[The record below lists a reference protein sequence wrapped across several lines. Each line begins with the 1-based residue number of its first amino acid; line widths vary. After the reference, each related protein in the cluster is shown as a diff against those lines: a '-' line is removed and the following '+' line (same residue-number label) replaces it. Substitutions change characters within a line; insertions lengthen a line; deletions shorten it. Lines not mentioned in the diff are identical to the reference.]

1 MKEDARNLWGSNH
14 KEMAYCVA
22 HPMAGQSHLRE
33 RRMSQLKL
41 RGIKPKVLDRLTR
54 EVLQVARE
62 LFERGLVKS
71 TFGVVSVRVPN
82 TDYVLI
88 TPSGF
93 SKARIRQE
101 NLILVNLEGNLVKG
115 KFRPSVETP
124 MHTYI
129 HRRRPDLS
137 TVIHTH
143 SPMACAFAAANR
155 DIPCVSA
162 EQAFYLGGRVPLV
175 RSYSLPGTKE
185 PAELESIVRALQNIN
200 AVLLRKHGVI
210 VVGKSPEEALDT
222 AIVLED
228 VATMA
233 FYSIQLS
240 TPREFTQR
248 ELGYL
253 KKFKTTKYGQRP
265 PSR

>member
-1 MKEDARNLWGSNH
+1 
-14 KEMAYCVA
+14 
-22 HPMAGQSHLRE
+22 
-33 RRMSQLKL
+33 
-41 RGIKPKVLDRLTR
+41 
-54 EVLQVARE
+54 
-62 LFERGLVKS
+62 
-71 TFGVVSVRVPN
+71 
-82 TDYVLI
+82 
-88 TPSGF
+88 
-93 SKARIRQE
+93 
-101 NLILVNLEGNLVKG
+101 
-115 KFRPSVETP
+115 
-124 MHTYI
+124 
-129 HRRRPDLS
+129 
-137 TVIHTH
+137 
-143 SPMACAFAAANR
+143 MACAFAAANR